1 MSDDGMA
8 GLNARLNARTMVM
21 HGCNLVWHG
30 SVAGR
35 EDVL

>member
-8 GLNARLNARTMVM
+8 GLNARTMAM
-21 HGCNLVWHG
+21 HGWNLVWHG